1 MGVRLGQ
8 TSVTLEQLEQLRR
21 LETANGVA
29 TPLTPEQLEA
39 LERLQR
45 IRESGYELPHVEPEP
60 VPVIP
65 GEGVTVVPLPTAA
78 APGFFEQEIIA
89 GVPNTWLLLA
99 AAVAGYFL
107 LRGK

>member
-1 MGVRLGQ
+1 
-8 TSVTLEQLEQLRR
+8 
-21 LETANGVA
+21 NGVA

-60 VPVIP
+60 VPVVIP
-65 GEGVTVVPLPTAA
+65 GTTAA